1 MSLRSPGG
9 GRLTVTNFPL
19 DRVIRW
25 AYRLQG
31 FQLVGAGWT
40 SSDRFDIIAKAED
53 NPPPDERQ
61 LQLMMRTLLAD
72 RFKLTVH
79 SETRELPIYALALAG
94 KLGANVR
101 PSTMDCAAVEA
112 AVRTGGAPPAPR
124 AGERPLCGININ
136 GNGGN
141 LIAGGV
147 TMSQVALNLSSVVGR
162 TVVDRTALNGAFDLD
177 LHWMPDQL
185 PQQRIGTPEVPP
197 IIDPNGASIFTALQ
211 EQLGL
216 KLESTKGPVDVLV
229 IDHVE
234 QPTPD

>member
-9 GRLTVTNFPL
+9 GRLTLTNFPL

-40 SSDRFDIIAKAED
+40 SSERFDIVAKAEA

-61 LQLMMRTLLAD
+61 LQLMMRTLLTD

-94 KLGANVR
+94 KLGANLH

-112 AVRTGGAPPAPR
+112 AVRTGGAPPAGR
-124 AGERPLCGININ
+124 ADERPLCGINVN
-136 GNGGN
+136 GNGGY
-141 LIAGGV
+141 LIAGGL
-147 TMSQVALNLSSVVGR
+147 TMPQLASNLSTLIGR
-162 TVVDRTALNGAFDLD
+162 VVVDRTGLSGGFDLD
-177 LHWMPDQL
+177 LRWTPDQL
-185 PQQRIGTPEVPP
+185 PQQRVGTLELPP
-197 IIDPNGASIFTALQ
+197 NLDPNGPSMFTALQ

-216 KLESTKGPVDVLV
+216 KLESTKGPVDLLV
-229 IDHVE
+229 MDHVE